1 MTEPELTEMCAR
13 FLCAE
18 GQDCI
23 DMRGLFTFDM
33 DPDDPDLKM
42 VHERIGKH
50 LRKQIMI
57 VTGIPEEEIIS
68 EGR

>member
-13 FLCAE
+13 FLSAE

-23 DMRGLFTFDM
+23 DMWGRFTFDM
-33 DPDDPDLKM
+33 DPEDPDLKM

-50 LRKQIMI
+50 LRKQIMV
-57 VTGIPEEEIIS
+57 VTGITEEEIIS